1 MKFFHIGLETA
12 VDLATRGGKIYIAC
26 RDLARGDV
34 SLREIKDRSKN
45 SSVYLLKL
53 DLASTSSIREFSKN
67 FHRVETR
74 LDILICN
81 AGIMAIPKALTEDNF
96 EMQLGVNHLGH
107 FLLTNLLLDM
117 LKLSAPSRIVVVSSM
132 AHSIGKINKDDLMS
146 EKKYGKWAAY
156 GQSKLANILFTREL
170 AKRLADSGV
179 TANCCH
185 PGEND
190 LIPHKY

>member
-1 MKFFHIGLETA
+1 
-12 VDLATRGGKIYIAC
+12 LAIRGGKIYIAC
-26 RDLARGDV
+26 RDTVKGDV
-34 SLREIKDRSKN
+34 SVKEIKDRSKN
-45 SSVYLLKL
+45 SSVYLLQL
-53 DLASTSSIREFSKN
+53 DLSSMSSIREFSKKI
-67 FHRVETR
+67 HQQESR

-81 AGIMAIPKALTEDNF
+81 AGIMAISKAQTEDNF

-117 LKLSAPSRIVVVSSM
+117 LKLGAPSRIVVVSSM
-132 AHSIGKINKDDLMS
+132 AHSFGKINKKDLMS

-156 GQSKLANILFTREL
+156 CQSKLANILFTREL
-170 AKRLADSGV
+170 AKRLEGTEV

-190 LIPHKY
+190 LFFGSFFKNYFII